1 MVWVP
6 LLPIPRPAHLPP
18 HVIAVV
24 NFVRSYEV
32 IKNIF
37 LGNVDNY
44 KKYLALFCMY
54 LKIHKWYSF
63 IWQLVI

>member
-1 MVWVP
+1 MVRVP
-6 LLPIPRPAHLPP
+6 LLPIPRPVPFPP
-18 HVIAVV
+18 LVITVV

-37 LGNVDNY
+37 LGNADSY
-44 KKYLALFCMY
+44 KKYLALFCTH

-63 IWQLVI
+63 IW